1 MKYQKDLGW
10 TVFICCVFLCSGCPG
25 DPSKVPLP
33 SVLAWEEKGMI
44 KVFQIQIHLPQQS
57 GEVVSQVPSPKAWP
71 TKGARALPG
80 APAYLPFHGGHS
92 RSGSGGPLGVGLVF
106 ILELPLSRDLSLLI
120 CFLSFIPA

>member
-1 MKYQKDLGW
+1 
-10 TVFICCVFLCSGCPG
+10 
-25 DPSKVPLP
+25 
-33 SVLAWEEKGMI
+33 MI

-57 GEVVSQVPSPKAWP
+57 GEVVSQVPRPKAWP

-80 APAYLPFHGGHS
+80 APAHLPFHGGHS
-92 RSGSGGPLGVGLVF
+92 RSRSGGPLGVGLVF